1 MYTGQ
6 VDVIS
11 NRETWISDFVQLV
24 DDDGTVINI
33 LNPDVGF
40 DVSVYIKDES
50 GCHRVTGTVL
60 NGKVIIADSDV
71 ANEPGFQ
78 WIFDV
83 SDLSGLRPGTYL
95 CGVKTVSNGETKDLI
110 LGSLAVVEG
119 N

>member
-1 MYTGQ
+1 MFTGQ

-11 NRETWISDFVQLV
+11 NRETWISDFVQLT
-24 DDDGTVINI
+24 DEDGTVINI

-40 DVSVYIKDES
+40 DVSVYVKDES
-50 GCHRVTGTVL
+50 GCHRIVGTVA

-78 WIFDV
+78 WEFSVDDV
-83 SDLSGLRPGTYL
+83 RCLCAGTYL
-95 CGVKTVSNGETKDLI
+95 CGVKTTSNGEVKDII
-110 LGSLAVVEG
+110 LGTLAVVEG

>member
-1 MYTGQ
+1 MYQGQ

-11 NRETWISDFVQLV
+11 NRETWISDFVQLT
-24 DDDGTVINI
+24 DEDGTVVNI

-50 GCHRVTGTVL
+50 GCIRVTGTL
-60 NGKVIIADSDV
+60 ANGKVIVSASDV

-78 WIFDV
+78 WQFEV
-83 SDLSGLRPGTYL
+83 SDLSGLCPGTYL
-95 CGVKTVSNGETKDLI
+95 CGVKTTSNGEVKDLI
-110 LGSLAVVEG
+110 LGSLAVIEG